1 MTTKA
6 QILKTLETIPD
17 DEPLF
22 LVRGQ
27 DRLAPG
33 LVRYWAGAANARG
46 CKPSTAQAAYDCAD
60 AMERW
65 TPRKF
70 PE

>member
-1 MTTKA
+1 MTKA
-6 QILKTLETIPD
+6 QLIKTLENIPD

-33 LVRYWAGAANARG
+33 LVRYWAGAAKARG
-46 CKPSTAQAAYDCAD
+46 AKPSTVQSAYDSAA

-65 TPRKF
+65 KTRKY
-70 PE
+70 PD